1 MASPADLSPCPV
13 CGDRTNHARRP
24 AAQISCDAASYTRAA
39 AVTWL
44 AKRVGMH
51 PEQAAPTI
59 AELSRAVGPINAV
72 RVLEVLLA
80 AGWRA
85 PEWGAE

>member
-1 MASPADLSPCPV
+1 MASLSPCV
-13 CGDRTNHARRP
+13 RCGDRTNHAHRP
-24 AAQISCDAASYTRAA
+24 AAQISCEDDARAA

-44 AKRVGMH
+44 AKTAGID

-59 AELSRAVGPINAV
+59 ADLSRAVGSINAV

-85 PEWGAE
+85 PERGAE

>member
-1 MASPADLSPCPV
+1 MATPSDLSPCPV
-13 CGDRTNHARRP
+13 CGDRTKHARR
-24 AAQISCDAASYTRAA
+24 ISCEDDARAA

-44 AKRVGMH
+44 AKTAGMD

-59 AELSRAVGPINAV
+59 ADLSRAVGAINAV

-85 PEWGAE
+85 AEQRAE

>member
-1 MASPADLSPCPV
+1 MASPADLSPCPA
-13 CGDRTNHARRP
+13 CGDRTNHAHRP
-24 AAQISCDAASYTRAA
+24 AAQIFCEDDARAT

-44 AKRVGMH
+44 AKTAGMD

-59 AELSRAVGPINAV
+59 ADLSRAVGAINAV
-72 RVLEVLLA
+72 RVLDILLA

-85 PEWGAE
+85 PERGAE

>member
-13 CGDRTNHARRP
+13 CGDRTNHAHRP

-44 AKRVGMH
+44 AKTAGMD
-51 PEQAAPTI
+51 PE
-59 AELSRAVGPINAV
+59 
-72 RVLEVLLA
+72 LEVLLA
-80 AGWRA
+80 AGWTA
-85 PEWGAE
+85 PERGAE